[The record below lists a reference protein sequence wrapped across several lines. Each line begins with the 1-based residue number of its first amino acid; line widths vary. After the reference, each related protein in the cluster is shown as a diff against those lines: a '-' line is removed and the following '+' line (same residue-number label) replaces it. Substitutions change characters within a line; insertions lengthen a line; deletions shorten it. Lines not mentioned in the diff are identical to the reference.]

1 MVRALCR
8 SLDWLWEKRIPPP
21 LVILTTSHVAAARLH
36 SPMMGNILE
45 EMERWGIDGVEGHVA
60 RFDSPRERYG
70 PEVPASNTPRGGTR
84 VAVRDD
90 TTQSHA
96 RYIRGSP
103 AHVPTT
109 KWCDISKF
117 RRILPFAIYQSLRY
131 KRTHARLP

>member
-1 MVRALCR
+1 MMIGDWIFWSGKLIFAVGFRFSTLHALAPR
-8 SLDWLWEKRIPPP
+8 GS
-21 LVILTTSHVAAARLH
+21 VT
-36 SPMMGNILE
+36 MMENILE
-45 EMERWGIDGVEGHVA
+45 AMERWGIDGVEGHVA
-60 RFDSPRERYG
+60 RFDSPRDRERYG
-70 PEVPASNTPRGGTR
+70 PEVEGGRSPRGGTR

-103 AHVPTT
+103 AHIPTT

>member
-1 MVRALCR
+1 
-8 SLDWLWEKRIPPP
+8 
-21 LVILTTSHVAAARLH
+21 
-36 SPMMGNILE
+36 MMENILE
-45 EMERWGIDGVEGHVA
+45 AMERWGIDGVEGHVA
-60 RFDSPRERYG
+60 RFDSPRDRERYG
-70 PEVPASNTPRGGTR
+70 PEVEGGRSPRGGTR

-103 AHVPTT
+103 AHIPTT

>member
-1 MVRALCR
+1 
-8 SLDWLWEKRIPPP
+8 
-21 LVILTTSHVAAARLH
+21 
-36 SPMMGNILE
+36 MMGNILE